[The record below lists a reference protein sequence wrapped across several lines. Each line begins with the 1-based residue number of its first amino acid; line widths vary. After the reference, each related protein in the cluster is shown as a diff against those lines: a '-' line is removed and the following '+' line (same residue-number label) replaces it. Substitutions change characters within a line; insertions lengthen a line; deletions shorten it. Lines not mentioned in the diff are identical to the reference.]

1 MRPSP
6 AEFLSRLP
14 GFAVVEPEQ
23 LAALEASVQLKRFA
37 AGDYLMRRG
46 DPGDHMQVLMD
57 GRVCIRR
64 LDAEGHPKQVFHL
77 GVGEMVGEMALLT
90 GEPRIADVVAET
102 DTVSI
107 VLSRGALEPLLDE
120 HPQLAAFMT
129 EVLGRRLEE
138 GGGLERVGKYRL
150 LRKIGEGTTGR
161 VYEALHP
168 GLDRLVAVKMLSHA
182 LVYHRTFRDR
192 FLQEARTAARFSH
205 PNIVSVFDT
214 EEAYAT
220 FFIVME
226 RLQGTDLATVIETRR
241 MLPPDEAAAILR
253 QIAAALEAAHKHG
266 FAHRDVK
273 PANVAMD
280 DRGHVKLMDFGLA
293 SPILKDADGKRSKTV
308 EGTPQYLAPEAAIG
322 QIPDGRADVY
332 ALGIM
337 AFEMVTGT
345 LPFTADKVVDM
356 LKAHVRQPVP
366 DVLARKPDLPAPLAE
381 FIRGALVKKP
391 AERLTDWARIQ
402 ALLAPQ
408 SARPPELWTDPQAR
422 EAVVRVRY
430 SAGAAQKVEAALAGL
445 AADLYGVPGVQVSRG
460 ELAPLQPMQ
469 PAGKPRA

>member
-1 MRPSP
+1 MRQSP
-6 AEFLSRLP
+6 AEFLSRIP

-23 LAALEASVQLKRFA
+23 LAALEASVQLRKFK

-64 LDAEGHPKQVFHL
+64 LDSEGNPKQVFHL
-77 GVGEMVGEMALLT
+77 GVGDMVGEMALLT
-90 GEPRIADVVAET
+90 GEPRNADVVAEA

-107 VLSRGALEPLLDE
+107 VLTHDALEPLLDE

-138 GGGLERVGKYRL
+138 GGGLERVGKYQL
-150 LRKIGEGTTGR
+150 LNKIGEGTTGR

-168 GLDRLVAVKMLSHA
+168 GLDRVVAVKMLSHA

-192 FLQEARTAARFSH
+192 FLQEARTVARFSH

-226 RLQGTDLATVIETRR
+226 RLKGTDLATVIETRR
-241 MLPPDEAAAILR
+241 VLPPDETVAILR

-280 DRGHVKLMDFGLA
+280 DSGLVKLMDFGLA

-356 LKAHVRQPVP
+356 LKAHVRQPAP
-366 DVLARKPDLPAPLAE
+366 DVLSRKPDLPPPLVE
-381 FIRGALVKKP
+381 FIRGALIKKP
-391 AERLTDWARIQ
+391 NERLTDWARIRT
-402 ALLAPQ
+402 LLEPPN
-408 SARPPELWTDPQAR
+408 ARAAELWSDPQAH
-422 EAVVRVRY
+422 EAILRVRY
-430 SAGAAQKVEAALAGL
+430 APGAAQQVEAALAGL
-445 AADLYGVPGVQVSRG
+445 ATDLEGVPGVQVARG
-460 ELAPLQPMQ
+460 DLKPVQPE
-469 PAGKPRA
+469 PAKPRS

>member
-1 MRPSP
+1 MPPSP

-14 GFAVVEPEQ
+14 GFAVVDPEQ
-23 LAALEASVQLKRFA
+23 LAALEASVQLRKFA
-37 AGDYLMRRG
+37 AGDCLMRRG

-64 LDAEGHPKQVFHL
+64 LDAQGNPRQVFHL
-77 GVGEMVGEMALLT
+77 GVGDMVGEMALLT
-90 GEPRIADVVAET
+90 GEPRNADVVAET

-107 VLSRGALEPLLDE
+107 VLTRDALEPLLDE

-138 GGGLERVGKYRL
+138 GGGLEKVGKYRL

-192 FLQEARTAARFSH
+192 FLEEARTVARFSH
-205 PNIVSVFDT
+205 PNIVSVYDT

-226 RLQGTDLATVIETRR
+226 RLKGTDLAAVLETRR
-241 MLPPDEAAAILR
+241 VLPADEAVAILR
-253 QIAAALEAAHKHG
+253 QLAAALEAAHKHG

-280 DRGHVKLMDFGLA
+280 DSGLVKLMDFGLA

-356 LKAHVRQPVP
+356 LKAHVRQPAP
-366 DVLARKPDLPAPLAE
+366 DVLTRKSDVPAPLVE
-381 FIRGALVKKP
+381 FIRGALIKKP
-391 AERLTDWARIQ
+391 SERLTDWARIRT
-402 ALLAPQ
+402 LLEPAN
-408 SARPPELWTDPQAR
+408 ARPTELWSDPQAH
-422 EAVVRVRY
+422 EAVVRVRF
-430 SAGAAQKVEAALAGL
+430 APGAAQKVEAALANL
-445 AADLYGVPGVQVSRG
+445 ATDLQAVPGVQLSRG
-460 ELAPLQPMQ
+460 DLQPVQ